1 MMEKV
6 FKFKELDKMSMD
18 DELPNDSDMPIDT
31 ELDEFGDSLPIPA
44 NNELKFHAPQDKNQA

>member
-18 DELPNDSDMPIDT
+18 DELPDDSEMPIDT
-31 ELDEFGDSLPIPA
+31 ELDEFGDSLHIPA
-44 NNELKFHAPQDKNQA
+44 TNKLKFHST